1 MYQYTPRVDL
11 TDLFGGLD
19 ADDAKK
25 LLRLAKG
32 LPDDA
37 LGLLGQL
44 PDVLKKLGEGLSQAG
59 EQAGKAAGALVG
71 EGGKGGA
78 KQALANGA
86 TTLGTTKDQ
95 LTKAA
100 ELLAGVA
107 KDFTG
112 IGIPTVE
119 PTFTKVAGFNVVSGV
134 DIGSSTP
141 LAGPAKRLTESAQTV
156 TGVAGE
162 LDSLSGSLRELSDI
176 LGTVGEALSGL
187 GTRLNDSGGT
197 VRSLV
202 S

>member
-1 MYQYTPRVDL
+1 MDL
-11 TDLFGGLD
+11 SDLFGGLD

-44 PDVLKKLGEGLSQAG
+44 PGVLKKLGEGLAQAG

-71 EGGKGGA
+71 DDGNGGA

-86 TTLGTTKDQ
+86 TTLGTAKDQ
-95 LTKAA
+95 LNRAA
-100 ELLAGVA
+100 ELLSGVA

-119 PTFTKVAGFNVVSGV
+119 PTYTKVAGFNVVSGV
-134 DIGSSTP
+134 DVGSTKP
-141 LAGPAKRLTESAQTV
+141 LEGPAKRLSEGAETV
-156 TGVAGE
+156 SGVAGD

-187 GTRLNDSGGT
+187 GTRLADSGGT
-197 VRSLV
+197 VKSLV